1 MTHEIHH
8 TLERGVSKRT
18 IGAVAG
24 AVLFGLALEAGA
36 GTKAPQE
43 LDAPSVIYK
52 QGDADSPY
60 KILFFPG
67 SCTNIEGT
75 ADHFHRLYG
84 SYGSLY
90 MVNYQKRG
98 FDHEALKPAIV
109 QEFDQH
115 EAVDGDKQTVI
126 LTQSLGG
133 PVSNALRLDSSFS
146 DRIGTVAIDLEDS
159 PPMHPG
165 DLRLLTRVAS
175 IGAARLPDTKFT
187 DTINR
192 KIMQFAV
199 RNGLPHSTAVTQEDA
214 DNHGLSTA
222 LTPFAARKGQ
232 TRFINKDMR
241 RILRPGMFAQAKYA
255 ADETYVLSSEY
266 DAVLDP
272 DKAARRLSRIW
283 GTHVLR
289 LIEMERTQI
298 DPGNH
303 GGIFEFPRAVMGVLE
318 RQYSEAYRTRVP
330 EIRIPSVAVEAEAML
345 KDAEYSRGMAS
356 V

>member
-8 TLERGVSKRT
+8 TMEHVASRRIV
-18 IGAVAG
+18 GAVAS
-24 AVLFGLALEAGA
+24 AVLFGLALESGVASKHRG
-36 GTKAPQE
+36 K
-43 LDAPSVIYK
+43 LDAPSVIYR
-52 QGDADSPY
+52 QGDVDSPY
-60 KILFFPG
+60 RILFYPG
-67 SCTNIEGT
+67 SCTNIEET
-75 ADHFHRLYG
+75 ADHFHKLYG
-84 SYGSLY
+84 QYGDLY

-98 FDHEALKPAIV
+98 FDHEALKPAIA
-109 QEFDQH
+109 QELDRH
-115 EAVDGDKQTVI
+115 EAVGGNKKTVV

-133 PVSNALRLDSSFS
+133 PVSNVLRLDRDFS
-146 DRIGTVAIDLEDS
+146 DRIGKVEIDLEDS

-165 DLRLLTRVAS
+165 DLRPLTRLAS
-175 IGAARLPDTKFT
+175 IGAARLPDTKLV
-187 DTINR
+187 DTVNR

-199 RNGLPHSTAVTQEDA
+199 RNGLPHSDIVDQEDA

-222 LTPFAARKGQ
+222 KTPFAARKGQ

-241 RILRPGMFAQAKYA
+241 RLLQPSVAIQPQHVAK
-255 ADETYVLSSEY
+255 ETYVLSSEY

-272 DKAARRLSRIW
+272 NKAAKRLGLLW

-289 LIEMERTQI
+289 LIEMERTRI

-318 RQYSEAYRTRVP
+318 GRFSEAYHNHVP
-330 EIRIPSVAVEAEAML
+330 EIRIPGIVEEAEAL
-345 KDAEYSRGMAS
+345 LSSGHNSHKLTE